1 MLHLGMTTILVADY
15 DEARAFFTRAFGFVT
30 LEDTPLSAQKRWLVM
45 GPRGG
50 NGARLLLAKATSADQ
65 SARIGKQ
72 GGDSHGRV
80 MFFLETDDFDRDY
93 ARMHQASV
101 RFRELPRREDYGR
114 VVVFEDLYGNRWD
127 LIEPT
132 PNS

>member
-1 MLHLGMTTILVADY
+1 MLTLGMITVLVTDY
-15 DEARAFFTRAFGFVT
+15 DEARSFFTRALDFVT
-30 LEDTPLSAQKRWLVM
+30 IEDNHLSPQKRWLVV

-50 NGARLLLAKATSADQ
+50 RGARILLAQPSSPAQRAC
-65 SARIGKQ
+65 IGKQ
-72 GGDSHGRV
+72 GGDRNGRV

-93 ARMHQASV
+93 ARMQKASV

-127 LIEPT
+127 LIEP
-132 PNS
+132 SARD